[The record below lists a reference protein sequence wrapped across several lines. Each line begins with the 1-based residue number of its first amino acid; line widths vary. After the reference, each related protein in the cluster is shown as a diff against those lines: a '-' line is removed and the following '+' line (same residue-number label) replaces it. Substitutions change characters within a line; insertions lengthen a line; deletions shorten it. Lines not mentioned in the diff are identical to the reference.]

1 MRAIAQPINRGMSSR
16 SNQIRRAG
24 GSASRATELV
34 CVVDDDESVRRG
46 LRRLFKSAEYAAEPF
61 ASAEDYLAR
70 EIFEGPICLVLD
82 VRMPGLNGLELQK
95 ELESR
100 GACEQ
105 IVFITGHNDVP
116 TCTQAMKNGA
126 VDFLMK
132 PFDSEELI
140 EAVRRALGRGKEQL
154 RKREERREA
163 RALIDKLT
171 PREFEVLRFVIMG
184 LLNKQV
190 AAEMDTAEKT
200 IKVHRGRVMQK
211 LRATSVPDLVRIS
224 QRAGISP
231 ARNSG

>member
-1 MRAIAQPINRGMSSR
+1 
-16 SNQIRRAG
+16 
-24 GSASRATELV
+24 
-34 CVVDDDESVRRG
+34 VVDDDQSVRRG
-46 LRRLFKSAEYAAEPF
+46 LRRLFKSAGYTAETF

-95 ELESR
+95 TLESR

-132 PFDSEELI
+132 PFDGGELI
-140 EAVRRALGRGKEQL
+140 EAVKRALRRGAEYVG
-154 RKREERREA
+154 KRREKREA
-163 RALIDKLT
+163 RGRIDKLT
-171 PREFEVLRFVIMG
+171 PREFEVLRFVVMG
-184 LLNKQV
+184 LLNKQI
-190 AAEMDTAEKT
+190 AAEMHTAEKT

-211 LRATSVPDLVRIS
+211 LGVTSVPDLVRVS
-224 QRAGISP
+224 QRAGVSP
-231 ARNSG
+231 ARKHA

>member
-1 MRAIAQPINRGMSSR
+1 M
-16 SNQIRRAG
+16 RRAG

-34 CVVDDDESVRRG
+34 CVVDDDQSVRRG
-46 LRRLFKSAEYAAEPF
+46 LRRLFKSAEYAAETF

-140 EAVRRALGRGKEQL
+140 EAVKRALGRGKEQL
-154 RKREERREA
+154 RERGERREA

-171 PREFEVLRFVIMG
+171 PREFEVLRFVIRG
-184 LLNKQV
+184 LLNKQI

-200 IKVHRGRVMQK
+200 IKVHRGRVVQK
-211 LRATSVPDLVRIS
+211 LGANSVPDLVRIS

-231 ARNSG
+231 ARNSA